1 MGLAYL
7 ISPLYLGVVVCVL
20 TLAFVTIKGP
30 MWGLLLT
37 IFVYNIENTALHIQ
51 IPDGND
57 HVDYPVYIVFL
68 LVTLAGWA
76 IHKTLNRPLKRPPT
90 PLDPPLLALFVYQG
104 VSLIWAPSTVLGL
117 HFFLLL
123 CINMLMFYLLTA
135 TVKTLA
141 QLRLVI
147 AFMVVSALIHT
158 VSVFISQWYT
168 PHAELHFTKNVVL
181 SYYALW
187 QMDNR
192 PWGVGGGPTMS
203 GFVVAVIIF
212 MLPFLIVTSRRKDG
226 VKGARGQRPPSS
238 EVSARSRIGIAAVT
252 ILLSYSI
259 VLMGVR
265 AAFIA
270 LIPAFVLFFWLHPAS
285 KARLIRYAMSCITVM
300 LLIVITATP
309 GFIDRMLVGFGYRGE
324 PIFTK
329 KNSQQHASTAK
340 LSSRKEGVT
349 GMKIRTQMWL
359 DGLHYMQERPYTFIT
374 GMGIGGLVHVS
385 PNTPREIH
393 SLFLAFF
400 FDMGMVGIILLIYI
414 CYVLSG
420 HMYYTF
426 SRLDT
431 GLLSGLTLAS
441 CVMVLTVFGIE
452 GLVWFDINSPSSR
465 YVWFLLGLHAAIMG
479 IKEEA

>member
-1 MGLAYL
+1 MALTTVFAALMALLAGMIYML
-7 ISPLYLGVVVCVL
+7 SPLYLVGAVCVL
-20 TLAFVTIKGP
+20 TLAFVALKGP

-37 IFVYNIENTALHIQ
+37 TFVYNIENTALHVHIA
-51 IPDGND
+51 DGND

-76 IHKTLNRPLKRPPT
+76 VHKAFNYHLKRQPT
-90 PLDPPLLALFVYQG
+90 PLDLPLLALFLYQG
-104 VSLIWAPSTVLGL
+104 VSLLWTPSLVLGL

-123 CINMLMFYLLTA
+123 CFNMLMFYLLTA
-135 TVKTLA
+135 IIKTTR
-141 QLRLVI
+141 QLELVI
-147 AFMVVSALIHT
+147 AFMAVSALIHA

-168 PHAELHFTKNVVL
+168 PHAELRFDKNIVL
-181 SYYALW
+181 SYFALW
-187 QMDNR
+187 QMDSR
-192 PWGVGGGPTMS
+192 PWGLGGGPTMS

-212 MLPFLIVTSRRKDG
+212 MLAFMVNSTGK
-226 VKGARGQRPPSS
+226 K
-238 EVSARSRIGIAAVT
+238 RISVVMVT

-270 LIPAFVLFFWLHPAS
+270 LLPAFFLFFRLHPAS
-285 KARLIRYAMSCITVM
+285 REMFFRYAAMCIATM

-329 KNSQQHASTAK
+329 KSSQHDANTAK
-340 LSSRKEGVT
+340 LSSQKEGVT
-349 GMKIRTQMWL
+349 GMKIRKQMWL
-359 DGLHYMQERPYTFIT
+359 DGLRYIQEHPLTFVT

-393 SLFLAFF
+393 SLLLAFF
-400 FDMGMVGIILLIYI
+400 FDMGVAGILLLIYI
-414 CYVLSG
+414 CYVLFEN
-420 HMYYTF
+420 MYGRLH
-426 SRLDT
+426 RLDT
-431 GLLSGLTLAS
+431 GQLSGLFAAS
-441 CVMVLTVFGIE
+441 CVMLLAVFGIE

-465 YVWFLLGLHAAIMG
+465 YVWFLLGLHVAIVG